1 MASLQSEAE
10 FTLNYDDPSKQDI
23 DEVAKDTLN
32 ISEIDS
38 WADISTSSDDSGAAG
53 VR

>member
-1 MASLQSEAE
+1 MASLESEAE
-10 FTLNYDDPSKQDI
+10 FYLDFDDPSKQNI

-32 ISEIDS
+32 VAEIDS

-53 VR
+53 VG